1 MLILRYYLLVAPNVL
16 CGIALLLAVRKQ
28 SFKTLP
34 VFVILLGFNVLQFL
48 VALTVPFFYPQAVY
62 KWCVVIGLAVS
73 FLIELA
79 VLYELASKLIL
90 SHASLARLFSGV
102 PRWTTALLLLL
113 AAFCSALLFHPASE
127 RVMTVFET
135 LSFSTN
141 LIAIG
146 LLFVLIAFTRFLG
159 VHWRSLPAGVAL
171 GLGITAS
178 AEMAAGPL
186 MSHLGRSGYIA
197 VDIIRM
203 SAFHI
208 CVLVW
213 LIYILLPE
221 NSRSLSGNNV
231 QISDLETHLQ
241 ELQQIL
247 RR

>member
-1 MLILRYYLLVAPNVL
+1 MFFLRYYLLVAPNVF
-16 CGIALLLAVRKQ
+16 CGIALLLAIRKK

-34 VFVILLGFNVLQFL
+34 LFVTLLSFNVLQFL
-48 VALTVPFFYPQAVY
+48 VAFTVPFFYPQAVY
-62 KWCVVIGLAVS
+62 KWCVVTGVALS

-90 SHASLARLFSGV
+90 SHVSLARLFGHV
-102 PRWTTALLLLL
+102 PRWTAALLLLL
-113 AAFCSALLFHPASE
+113 ATFCSALFFHPASE

-135 LSFSTN
+135 LNFSTN

-146 LLFVLIAFTRFLG
+146 LLFVLIVFARFLG
-159 VHWRSLPAGVAL
+159 IQWHSLPAGVAL

-178 AEMAAGPL
+178 AEMASGPL
-186 MSHLGRSGYIA
+186 MSHLGRSGYIT

-221 NSRSLSGNNV
+221 KSRSLSGNNV
-231 QISDLETHLQ
+231 QISELETQLQ
-241 ELQQIL
+241 ELQQIV